1 MRDMWEIFSTFVGRF
16 TLKKRVGI
24 NQKQYQK
31 LEKKMNTV
39 DLQEASRDAQRA
51 LEQERDR
58 YVDRITEVENYLK
71 VMDCIDELLAENER
85 LKEELESMREMY
97 EEEKDMRTKLELELN
112 ETKKLAVGVANK
124 TSQEAMLKV
133 ISTFVNRSKQK
144 KLEKRTMVKSIV
156 LEMAMTNGLT
166 LPADLAQTI
175 DALDDERVEAKVVNV
190 SGNYNDIH
198 DNRMVSNA

>member
-1 MRDMWEIFSTFVGRF
+1 
-16 TLKKRVGI
+16 
-24 NQKQYQK
+24 
-31 LEKKMNTV
+31 MNTV
-39 DLQEASRDAQRA
+39 ELQEASRDAQRA

>member
-1 MRDMWEIFSTFVGRF
+1 
-16 TLKKRVGI
+16 
-24 NQKQYQK
+24 
-31 LEKKMNTV
+31 
-39 DLQEASRDAQRA
+39 
-51 LEQERDR
+51 
-58 YVDRITEVENYLK
+58 
-71 VMDCIDELLAENER
+71 MDCIDELLAENER

-124 TSQEAMLKV
+124 TSQEALEKALRK
-133 ISTFVNRSKQK
+133 FVNKSKQK

-156 LEMAMTNGLT
+156 LEMAMMNGLT

-198 DNRMVSNA
+198 DNRTSQSSGVSVPRETGEPKGV

>member
-1 MRDMWEIFSTFVGRF
+1 
-16 TLKKRVGI
+16 
-24 NQKQYQK
+24 
-31 LEKKMNTV
+31 
-39 DLQEASRDAQRA
+39 
-51 LEQERDR
+51 
-58 YVDRITEVENYLK
+58 
-71 VMDCIDELLAENER
+71 MDCIDELLAENER

-97 EEEKDMRTKLELELN
+97 EEEKEVRMKLEMELN